1 MLSLDH
7 LYWNYLE
14 RNEANREIKLS
25 SNLVPTEVRKSLHM
39 APRPP
44 QRSGGDSHVNSLP
57 LKSCMEMKFLKSK
70 HTFNTAEKLSP
81 SAVNY
86 CLKL

>member
-25 SNLVPTEVRKSLHM
+25 SNLVPTEVRRSLHYSTW
-39 APRPP
+39 RP
-44 QRSGGDSHVNSLP
+44 GP
-57 LKSCMEMKFLKSK
+57 LNVMEETVM
-70 HTFNTAEKLSP
+70 
-81 SAVNY
+81 
-86 CLKL
+86 